1 MIRWER
7 EDSKLYVQS
16 GDNKWSY
23 REKIE
28 FTIYFA

>member
-16 GDNKWSY
+16 GDNEWGY

-28 FTIYFA
+28 FMTYFS